1 MVIDAATPAEEVDFE
16 AIMNQARTDAWGF
29 GISEGFKAY
38 LDQFAPKER
47 MQRILAMFA
56 ELETQLEL
64 CQRLLS
70 VESGVDQ
77 HGAQGIIETDRKIS

>member
-38 LDQFAPKER
+38 LDQSLPFAC
-47 MQRILAMFA
+47 L
-56 ELETQLEL
+56 
-64 CQRLLS
+64 
-70 VESGVDQ
+70 GVPLRE
-77 HGAQGIIETDRKIS
+77 A